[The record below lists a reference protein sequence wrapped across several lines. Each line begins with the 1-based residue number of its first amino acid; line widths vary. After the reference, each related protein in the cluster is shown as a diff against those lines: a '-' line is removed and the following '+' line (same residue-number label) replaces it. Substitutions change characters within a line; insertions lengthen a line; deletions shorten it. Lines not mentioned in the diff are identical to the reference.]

1 MVKLFIQE
9 VIRLI
14 NLLNELK
21 IRNIDIEIKKLEK
34 KSISIEIDN
43 RGKVIFR
50 VPVNIKVS
58 ELEKIIDKRFEW
70 IINNVK
76 KVKELNKNILERQFE
91 EDEIFLYLGE
101 EYRLKFDKISRI
113 DENKKYI
120 YTTENNRKESLEK
133 LYKFLAKDY
142 IIKRVEY
149 YLDYFEEKPQS
160 IKIKKQK
167 TRWGSC
173 SFKNNLNFNYKII
186 MARKQIVDYLV
197 IHEMCHMKHK
207 NHSTE
212 FWNTVKEILPDY
224 KSLKEELKAIGFKLD
239 L

>member
-1 MVKLFIQE
+1 MN
-9 VIRLI
+9 

-21 IRNIDIEIKKLEK
+21 IKNIDIEIKKLK
-34 KSISIEIDN
+34 KKNVSIEIDN

-50 VPVNIKVS
+50 VPANIKKL
-58 ELEKIIDKRFEW
+58 ELEKIIDKRFNW
-70 IINNVK
+70 ITNNVK
-76 KVKELNKNILERQFE
+76 KVKELNKDILERQFE

-149 YLDYFEEKPQS
+149 YLDYFDDKPKS
-160 IKIKKQK
+160 IRIKKQK

-173 SFKNNLNFNYKII
+173 SFENNLNFNYKII
-186 MARKQIVDYLV
+186 MAKKQIVDYIV
-197 IHEMCHMKHK
+197 VHEMCHMKHK

-212 FWNTVKEILPDY
+212 FWSAVKEILPDY
-224 KSLKEELKAIGFKLD
+224 KNLREELKDIGLKLD

>member
-1 MVKLFIQE
+1 M
-9 VIRLI
+9 I

-34 KSISIEIDN
+34 KSVSIEIDN

-101 EYRLKFDKISRI
+101 EYKLKFDKIPRI